1 MKMKGVQINET
12 IVRNENGDPV
22 GKIAVLVGGVQEQ
35 NPKGFMDKVVADYV
49 ERNPH
54 NQFIVIQ
61 LDNPWTRIVT
71 SNLQSFP
78 FRDLKKDDRLS
89 TISEIRDIK
98 IDKIL
103 NDT

>member
-1 MKMKGVQINET
+1 MKIKGVQIHET

-35 NPKGFMDKVVADYV
+35 NPKEFMDKVVADYV
-49 ERNPH
+49 ERDSH

-78 FRDLKKDDRLS
+78 FRGLKKDDRLS

>member
-1 MKMKGVQINET
+1 MKGVQINET

-22 GKIAVLVGGVQEQ
+22 GKIVVLVGGVQEK
-35 NPKGFMDKVVADYV
+35 NPKGFMDKVVSDYV

-89 TISEIRDIK
+89 TISEIRDIN